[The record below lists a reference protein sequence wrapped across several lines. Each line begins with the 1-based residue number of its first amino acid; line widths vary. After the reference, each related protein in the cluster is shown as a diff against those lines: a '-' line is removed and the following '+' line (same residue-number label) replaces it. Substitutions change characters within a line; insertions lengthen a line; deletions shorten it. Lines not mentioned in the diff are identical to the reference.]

1 MTHWA
6 DELHT
11 VFLQVS
17 GYINRPDID
26 VAFLRRAD
34 VKLDR
39 ALFPLL
45 SRIGLSA
52 PVGVVELGNLVGRD
66 HSTISRQVAK
76 LEALGLIERYAD
88 PADQRI
94 RLLQPTAAGHKM
106 LRQLRQA
113 RRNLMAENF
122 SDWSQADLDT
132 LVTLLQRMSNRM
144 HEMRS

>member
-6 DELHT
+6 DELHA
-11 VFLQVS
+11 VFLQIS
-17 GYINRPDID
+17 GFINRPDID

-45 SRIGLSA
+45 SRIGLNT
-52 PVGVVELGNLVGRD
+52 PIGVVELGNLVGRD

-76 LEALGLIERYAD
+76 LEALGLIERYLD

-94 RLLQPTAAGHKM
+94 RLLHPTVAGYKM
-106 LRQLRQA
+106 LRHFRQA

-144 HEMRS
+144 QEMRN